1 MARNTQTIA
10 RKTASQERSR
20 ATVDAILEATARILI
35 KEGFDKASTNR
46 VAEVAGVSIG
56 SLYQY
61 FPSKDALVA
70 ALIERHGEDIRR
82 TIGDEM
88 AQAVKLPIE
97 TGIPKL
103 IAAAIKSHR
112 IDPKLHRA
120 LTEQIPRLGHQKNID
135 AHKQEYFG
143 LFRAYLES
151 REREIRVRDIDLAT
165 FICVTT
171 IEGLTHNAVLDHKM
185 VTDSSVNTLVDEGAY
200 LLVGYLKGARSQSR
214 L

>member
-1 MARNTQTIA
+1 MPRTTQTIA
-10 RKTASQERSR
+10 RKTATQERSR

-46 VAEVAGVSIG
+46 VAEVAGVSVG

-61 FPSKDALVA
+61 FPGKDALVA
-70 ALIERHGEDIRR
+70 ALIERHGADISR
-82 TIGDEM
+82 TIGEELS
-88 AQAVKLPIE
+88 QAVKLPIAE
-97 TGIPKL
+97 GMRKL
-103 IAAAIKSHR
+103 IASAIKSHR

-120 LTEQIPRLGHQKNID
+120 LTEQIPRVGHQAKID
-135 AHKQEYFG
+135 AHKREYYA

-151 REREIRVRDIDLAT
+151 CRHELRVRDLDMAT

-185 VTDSSVNTLVDEGAY
+185 VSDSSVKALVDEGTH
-200 LLVGYLKGARSQSR
+200 LLVGYLKNARS
-214 L
+214 

>member
-1 MARNTQTIA
+1 MARTSQTIA

-46 VAEVAGVSIG
+46 VAEVAGVSVG

-61 FPSKDALVA
+61 FPGKDALVA
-70 ALIERHGEDIRR
+70 ALIVRHGEDIRR

-88 AQAVKLPIE
+88 AEAVKLPVAD
-97 TGIPKL
+97 GVRRL

-120 LTEQIPRLGHQKNID
+120 LTEQIPRVGHQEKID
-135 AHKQEYFG
+135 AHKREFFS
-143 LFRAYLES
+143 LFRGYLES
-151 REREIRVRDIDLAT
+151 RKKEVRVRDLDLAT

-171 IEGLTHNAVLDHKM
+171 IEGLSHNAVLDHKI
-185 VTDSSVNTLVDEGAY
+185 VSDNSVKILVDEGTN
-200 LLVGYLKGARSQSR
+200 LLVGYLKGARG
-214 L
+214 